1 VITERDRKHAEL
13 SAGFFSQLAVA
24 LVAGA
29 FLQMLLP
36 EFGSPA
42 GVAAMLMTG
51 LFVYGVAHVILDLA
65 FRTSQ

>member
-1 VITERDRKHAEL
+1 MITEKDRRHAEL

-29 FLQMLLP
+29 FLQMFLP
-36 EFGSPA
+36 ELGSPA

-51 LFVYGVAHVILDLA
+51 LFVYGVSHVIVDLA
-65 FRTSQ
+65 FRTP